1 MKTFHT
7 FSSLSLSHDNGQV
20 LTVLE
25 FPGSDLWVWLL
36 HGHVGRLR
44 DPPDNQDSQ
53 VGVGVVDNVVDG
65 GVGDA
70 VDEDGDPKKVNLK
83 KIILKP
89 QLLPAHTSLWTS
101 HSRWCLGCSLRGGH
115 TNLRRILSSTLSL
128 PSRHHH
134 HLHQQQHQQHERHHH
149 TKVEGWQPSQV
160 LPLLAGLKMCLL
172 SECALD

>member
-25 FPGSDLWVWLL
+25 FPGSDVWVRLL

-44 DPPDNQDSQ
+44 DPPDHQDSQ
-53 VGVGVVDNVVDG
+53 VGVGVIDNVVDG

-70 VDEDGDPKKVNLK
+70 VDEDGDPKKVNLRK
-83 KIILKP
+83 KTLKP

-101 HSRWCLGCSLRGGH
+101 HSRWCLGCSLRGGVVIP
-115 TNLRRILSSTLSL
+115 T
-128 PSRHHH
+128 
-134 HLHQQQHQQHERHHH
+134 
-149 TKVEGWQPSQV
+149 
-160 LPLLAGLKMCLL
+160 
-172 SECALD
+172 

>member
-25 FPGSDLWVWLL
+25 FPGSDVWVRLL

-44 DPPDNQDSQ
+44 DPPDHQDSQ

-70 VDEDGDPKKVNLK
+70 VDEDGDPKKVNLRK
-83 KIILKP
+83 KNP
-89 QLLPAHTSLWTS
+89 QTSASPCS
-101 HSRWCLGCSLRGGH
+101 HQPLDFS
-115 TNLRRILSSTLSL
+115 
-128 PSRHHH
+128 
-134 HLHQQQHQQHERHHH
+134 QQ
-149 TKVEGWQPSQV
+149 VVPWV
-160 LPLLAGLKMCLL
+160 
-172 SECALD
+172 